1 MSIPATLT
9 GQRTLEEHDP
19 DLFDLIEK
27 EKHRQWSG
35 LGTQG
40 PARFGHGLGTV
51 KSGRNRDAH
60 TRGALPVTAMPHP
73 KGSAVA
79 AVGGGRAILQDHVGK
94 TGGAHAE
101 EVRRSEKTS
110 EK

>member
-35 LGTQG
+35 LELIASENLTSKAVMQCLGSCLTNKYSE
-40 PARFGHGLGTV
+40 GLC
-51 KSGRNRDAH
+51 SRW
-60 TRGALPVTAMPHP
+60 L
-73 KGSAVA
+73 
-79 AVGGGRAILQDHVGK
+79 L
-94 TGGAHAE
+94 
-101 EVRRSEKTS
+101 
-110 EK
+110 